1 MTDPSA
7 SHDVPGKAVV
17 TGGATGIG
25 RAVALELA
33 GQGYS
38 VVLMNRNE
46 EAAGAVL
53 DEIAAAGGQAEWIG
67 CDVSDE
73 ASVHAAFDRA
83 GRCAVLVT
91 SAGTMSQMPFEQITQ
106 AEFQRLLNVNLL
118 GVLTCCQSAVQ
129 RMEAGGRIV
138 MISSRAAL
146 GGTGIAHY
154 SATKAGVNALTRG
167 LAVELL
173 SRGITVNAV
182 LPGFIDTPLSRSAL
196 DDAQF
201 AAFAAKQPLGR
212 AGQPE
217 DVAWAVSFLVSPRAS
232 FVTGQCILVDG
243 GKSLPA

>member
-1 MTDPSA
+1 M
-7 SHDVPGKAVV
+7 V

-46 EAAGAVL
+46 GAAAEVRN
-53 DEIAAAGGQAEWIG
+53 EIAAAGGQAEWIA

-73 ASVHAAFDRA
+73 ASVHAAFDRI
-83 GRCAVLVT
+83 GRCAVLVN

-138 MISSRAAL
+138 TISSRAAL

-154 SATKAGVNALTRG
+154 GATKAGVNALTRS

-196 DDAQF
+196 DDEQF

-217 DVAWAVSFLVSPRAS
+217 DVAWAVAFLVSPRAS